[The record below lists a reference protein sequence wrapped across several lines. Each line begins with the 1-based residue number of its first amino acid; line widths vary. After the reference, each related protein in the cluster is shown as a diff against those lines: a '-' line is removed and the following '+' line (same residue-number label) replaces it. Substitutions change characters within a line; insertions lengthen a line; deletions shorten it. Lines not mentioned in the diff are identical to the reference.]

1 MANTSVKPQNIGSL
15 TGAAAGAA
23 ATVLRHSSGTYFHWL
38 EGSVLHCQ
46 TTLPPANDGVSTMLR
61 VVPIEES
68 LPLIVIVPVSVTE
81 PPEIRP
87 AVVTVKPVPAPSK
100 DPLTVATSAM
110 VVLKLAAA
118 TISSETLARVV

>member
-1 MANTSVKPQNIGSL
+1 MDGKHIRKTTKYWIPDRSCCRCCCY
-15 TGAAAGAA
+15 GAAAFQ
-23 ATVLRHSSGTYFHWL
+23 RHVFPL
-38 EGSVLHCQ
+38 AEGSVLHCQ

-100 DPLTVATSAM
+100 DPLTVATSTM
-110 VVLKLAAA
+110 SRSQLK
-118 TISSETLARVV
+118 V